1 LIVTIISR
9 KKNLFDFVDESS
21 RKRKFNEIEPVERKK
36 SSGIWSLADMAEK
49 NPCRS
54 SSSTSL
60 QGLFYFIC

>member
-1 LIVTIISR
+1 LKKKQNFYSIS
-9 KKNLFDFVDESS
+9 LGESS
-21 RKRKFNEIEPVERKK
+21 RKRKFDEIEPIERKK

-49 NPCRS
+49 NPRRSSSS

>member
-1 LIVTIISR
+1 
-9 KKNLFDFVDESS
+9 LFLDEPS
-21 RKRKFNEIEPVERKK
+21 RKRKFDDIEPVERKK

-49 NPCRS
+49 NPHRSCSS